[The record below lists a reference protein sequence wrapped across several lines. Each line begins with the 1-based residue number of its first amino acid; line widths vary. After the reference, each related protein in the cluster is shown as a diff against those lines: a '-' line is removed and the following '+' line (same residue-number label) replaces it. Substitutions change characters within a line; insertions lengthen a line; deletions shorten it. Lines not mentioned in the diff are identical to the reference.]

1 MPMDFVFYPKHEH
14 RCPHVGH
21 CPHLGGAA
29 LGTLVLAANER
40 NQYFAMLRGQL
51 DEERRRNTALFAEN
65 QSLREQ
71 LEQTQRELKAE
82 RQQRFCKDRPTAEK
96 PECPAACRVVRKRR
110 GAPKGHPGWFRPR
123 PATWDRCFDVAAPR
137 RCPHCGGDV
146 RVHGHYDPD
155 EHLQEDVVDGR
166 RQVVLYRHV
175 AARCRTC
182 RKWVQQPGEGELLL
196 SKVGPHARAMAAF
209 LHHEIGVSSRKV
221 PRAVEGLTGLKFT
234 AAAVLGFETKLAQRA
249 KPLAEDI
256 ASKIASTEGA
266 VNADETYWSCDGKRA
281 YFWLHATGPYVHFR
295 FSLSRAGRISRR
307 ILGADFTGV
316 LVTDCYSGYDAQ
328 TARAKQK
335 CLAHLT
341 RAARDWQ
348 KVVPAESLAA
358 VFFADVQAWVTRACR
373 LHRLRRTLP
382 DKRLAIEMAWLR
394 KEQQRLET
402 TDAVDHHKARKLQG
416 RLCRYRDDWLI
427 FLDDPRVPPT
437 NNRAE
442 QLLRQL
448 VILRKLTFGH
458 RSLAGAHR
466 MARLTTVKETAKQ
479 HGHRVL
485 DFFYHLAIDPARR
498 TLKHLY
504 SGP

>member
-1 MPMDFVFYPKHEH
+1 MDFVFYPKHEH
-14 RCPHVGH
+14 RCPDVGH
-21 CPHLGGAA
+21 CPHLGGAG

-40 NQYFAMLRGQL
+40 NQYVAMLHGQL
-51 DEERRRNTALFAEN
+51 DEERRRNSTLFAEN

-71 LEQTQRELKAE
+71 LAQAQRELKAE
-82 RQQRFCKDRPTAEK
+82 RQQRFCKDRPPGDQPDHPAERRGEGK
-96 PECPAACRVVRKRR
+96 KR
-110 GAPKGHPGWFRPR
+110 GAPVGHPGCFRPR
-123 PATWDRCFDVAAPR
+123 PTAWDQCIDVPAPS

-146 RVHGHYDPD
+146 RIPVSCDPD
-155 EHLQEDVVDGR
+155 EHLQEDIVEGR
-166 RQVVLYRHV
+166 RQVVLYRHPP
-175 AARCRTC
+175 ARCRAC
-182 RKWVQQPGEGELLL
+182 RKWVQQAGEGELLD
-196 SKVGPHARAMAAF
+196 SRIGPHARAMAAF
-209 LHHEIGVSSRKV
+209 LHHEIGVSARKV

-234 AAAVLGFETKLAQRA
+234 AAAVLGFEAQLARKAQ
-249 KPLAEDI
+249 PLVADI

-266 VNADETYWSCDGKRA
+266 TNADETYWSCDGQRA

-295 FSLSRAGRISRR
+295 FSLSRAGRISRLL
-307 ILGADFTGV
+307 LGDDFTGV

-328 TARAKQK
+328 PARAKQK

-341 RAARDWQ
+341 RTARDWQ
-348 KVVPAESLAA
+348 KVVPVESAA
-358 VFFADVQAWVTRACR
+358 WRYFADLQAWVTRGCR
-373 LHRLRRTLP
+373 LPRLRQTLT
-382 DKRLAIEMAWLR
+382 AEAVAVEMAWLR

-402 TDAVDHHKARKLQG
+402 TDAIDHDKARRLQG
-416 RLCRYRDDWLI
+416 RLCRYRADWLV

-458 RSLAGAHR
+458 RSLKGAR
-466 MARLTTVKETAKQ
+466 ITARLMTVKETAKQ

-485 DFFYHLAIDPARR
+485 DFFYRLTVDPAHQ
-498 TLKHLY
+498 LLHHLY